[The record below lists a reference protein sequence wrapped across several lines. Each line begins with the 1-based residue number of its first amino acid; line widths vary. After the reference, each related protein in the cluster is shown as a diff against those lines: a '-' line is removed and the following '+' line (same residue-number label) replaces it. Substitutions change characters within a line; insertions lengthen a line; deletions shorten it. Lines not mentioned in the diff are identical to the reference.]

1 MEIKFCKNRINL
13 IHSFGISRSSND
25 YYDIIYIY
33 IIDGDIIAR
42 GEAAP
47 SKRYNESAE
56 LILAVLNRGLKV
68 PESSGS
74 KENLWDFLKPQLNG
88 ISSLEAAVNMAVWDW
103 SAQKEKL
110 PLFNLFGLKDEI
122 LPDAY
127 TQRGG
132 RGTKANLGRR
142 GVV

>member
-47 SKRYNESAE
+47 SKRYNESTE
-56 LILAVLNRGLKV
+56 LILSVLEKGLNVPDPSQQEPKVDLSGLK
-68 PESSGS
+68 ESKDDIMPLLQECG
-74 KENLWDFLKPQLNG
+74 W
-88 ISSLEAAVNMAVWDW
+88 
-103 SAQKEKL
+103 QK
-110 PLFNLFGLKDEI
+110 
-122 LPDAY
+122 
-127 TQRGG
+127 
-132 RGTKANLGRR
+132 
-142 GVV
+142 